1 MKKIVLGILFLTFM
15 ISPTVVLS
23 DGIPV
28 PTGKGRTYNDNKEKD
43 KQYVTCRLAKKK
55 IVLTQKICIYL
66 GPNRTTDTVFIDR
79 FEYCPRQIQ
88 CIYEPNKSTPM
99 IEEMMKSMEESL
111 KKR

>member
-1 MKKIVLGILFLTFM
+1 MVKFIFALLVIAFALPST
-15 ISPTVVLS
+15 SALS
-23 DGIPV
+23 I
-28 PTGKGRTYNDNKEKD
+28 GRTYNAEGKEKD
-43 KQYVTCRLAKKK
+43 KVLVTCRLAKKK

-79 FEYCPRQIQ
+79 FEYCPRQIK
-88 CIYEPNKSTPM
+88 CVYEPNKSTPM